1 MTADEPFPL
10 FPFRAEAR
18 RTGIA
23 TLDVAADGSAAA
35 GFIPAMM
42 RADGSTEPLRPDD
55 PHAAEVAD
63 YVERL
68 SEQSGFATRF
78 ARAERDG
85 WMFLSVKEA
94 T

>member
-1 MTADEPFPL
+1 MTADETFPL
-10 FPFRAEAR
+10 FPFRADAR
-18 RTGIA
+18 RTGVA

-42 RADGSTEPLRPDD
+42 LEDGSTEPLRGDD
-55 PHAAEVAD
+55 PRAAEVAD

-68 SEQSGFATRF
+68 SEQSGFATGF
-78 ARAERDG
+78 ARSERDG
-85 WMFLSVKEA
+85 WMYLSVKEG